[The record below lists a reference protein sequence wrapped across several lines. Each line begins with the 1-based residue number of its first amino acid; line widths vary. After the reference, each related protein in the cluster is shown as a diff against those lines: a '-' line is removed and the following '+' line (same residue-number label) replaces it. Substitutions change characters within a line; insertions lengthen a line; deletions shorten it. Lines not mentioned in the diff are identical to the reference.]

1 MKSKKAK
8 KSKKEKKVV
17 DDDDDATKSSNAG
30 KDNEQTQQADEDAA
44 RKERKRLRKLR
55 KEKDA
60 SAKATPEATV
70 TSVPSKK
77 TTPKPE
83 DKLHKSKKKD
93 AKPEKSASSGNGR
106 EQATASAEQWNP
118 DALSG
123 DAARKSKFLRLLG
136 AGKSAG
142 SDASTKPARSS
153 GGASTDIQRVE
164 SELERQFEA
173 GIRMKHGGQSKRM
186 GLGA

>member
-1 MKSKKAK
+1 M
-8 KSKKEKKVV
+8 EE
-17 DDDDDATKSSNAG
+17 
-30 KDNEQTQQADEDAA
+30 NEQTQQADEDAA

-55 KEKDA
+55 KEKEA
-60 SAKATPEATV
+60 SAKATPEATA

-83 DKLHKSKKKD
+83 DKPHKSKKKD
-93 AKPEKSASSGNGR
+93 AAPEKSASSGNGR

-153 GGASTDIQRVE
+153 GGASADIQRVE